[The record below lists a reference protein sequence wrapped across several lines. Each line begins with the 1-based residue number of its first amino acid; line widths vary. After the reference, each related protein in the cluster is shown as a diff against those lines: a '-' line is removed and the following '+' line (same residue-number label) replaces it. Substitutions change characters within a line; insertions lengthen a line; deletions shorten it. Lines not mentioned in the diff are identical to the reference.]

1 MQIFCKPPFDLEPDK
16 SSESQQN
23 NISNNI
29 LSIRKYCQFFTH
41 DLNTFLGKQYVILPI
56 QTNWDANAEKS
67 QKEPLLLQAR
77 GLPSNTSMPGPSPL
91 TTPNGVEIKSAVLP
105 QYTLQTDRPTDRPTH
120 RQTVQANV
128 PYHERSTRYADR
140 QQHANNMVSL
150 NRRQMIAN
158 ILCTCA

>member
-1 MQIFCKPPFDLEPDK
+1 LNLTIL
-16 SSESQQN
+16 SESQQN

-41 DLNTFLGKQYVILPI
+41 DLNTFLGKQYVILPT
-56 QTNWDANAEKS
+56 QTNGVQMLKNPRNPSLETHG
-67 QKEPLLLQAR
+67 P
-77 GLPSNTSMPGPSPL
+77 PSNTSMPGPSPL